1 MTALQGLQKC
11 GAMLAFQ
18 SIATKAVVCA
28 LPSRPPRL
36 AGCELY
42 KKPRQVSIEC
52 SRKQVSVLTGFRTF
66 ARSYI
71 GTFARKLP
79 VGWAWFSG
87 LCVIAYMLTAVK
99 LAWHSFWRM
108 EVERQ
113 SVAEVCSM

>member
-1 MTALQGLQKC
+1 MLMTALQGLQKC

-18 SIATKAVVCA
+18 SIATKAVACA

-79 VGWAWFSG
+79 VDWAWFSG
-87 LCVIAYMLTAVK
+87 LSVIAYA
-99 LAWHSFWRM
+99 HSRETGVVLFF
-108 EVERQ
+108 
-113 SVAEVCSM
+113 